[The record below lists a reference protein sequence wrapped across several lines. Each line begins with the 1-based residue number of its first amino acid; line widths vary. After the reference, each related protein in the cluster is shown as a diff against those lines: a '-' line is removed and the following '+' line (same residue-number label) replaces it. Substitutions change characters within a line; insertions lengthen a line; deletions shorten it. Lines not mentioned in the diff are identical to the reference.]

1 METALTLTS
10 PPELTVSEG
19 EKAQLSALVQAKIV
33 ETETVTVVSTDAQFE
48 AAGEELRAIA
58 ELRSQME
65 SAVKPYITFWHQ
77 GHKTHTQLLATLDG
91 PLEARERSIKQG
103 LSRYQRE
110 KEEARRREEERLRRE
125 AEELRRKLEEEDR
138 RRREMEAEA
147 ARRRLEEEALAEA
160 AAREAAGDHETA
172 EMILEHAVEQTGTL
186 PEPEPQVPI
195 VLVAPVIQATTPKVH
210 GVAFREVP
218 KWRMQ
223 CGHKRADDPNCA
235 TCRCVPREYMVLD
248 PKRVQARVNSF
259 GINANIPGIEVWTEC
274 QTSVCRKL

>member
-103 LSRYQRE
+103 LSRGTSG
-110 KEEARRREEERLRRE
+110 RRRKRG
-125 AEELRRKLEEEDR
+125 AGKKSGCGGKRKSC
-138 RRREMEAEA
+138 
-147 ARRRLEEEALAEA
+147 
-160 AAREAAGDHETA
+160 AGSWKRKIA
-172 EMILEHAVEQTGTL
+172 G
-186 PEPEPQVPI
+186 
-195 VLVAPVIQATTPKVH
+195 
-210 GVAFREVP
+210 GG
-218 KWRMQ
+218 KWRPKPLGGDLKKKHWPKLQ
-223 CGHKRADDPNCA
+223 PAKLQAITKRQ
-235 TCRCVPREYMVLD
+235 R
-248 PKRVQARVNSF
+248 
-259 GINANIPGIEVWTEC
+259 
-274 QTSVCRKL
+274 